1 MVFDNVNVVPR
12 RILMP
17 RRLTAFWIAVA
28 SLACG
33 DRPDPASDA
42 VKDGQAD
49 SVASVALVDSTMPR
63 AVAGEDGWNYSQVAD
78 VDLYGDSLLER
89 VVLTAR
95 VELMLGRPVWDDGQ
109 PWQVYVESPDTVRT
123 WLYAQRLQLGTLDMR
138 ITSGDTLRRPRIL
151 LIEHLPQRL
160 RIIEASFT
168 RGAARVSVRLE
179 RALDPTGGTAS
190 PPSHR

>member
-1 MVFDNVNVVPR
+1 
-12 RILMP
+12 MP
-17 RRLTAFWIAVA
+17 RRSLAAIAIMIMLTGA
-28 SLACG
+28 ACG
-33 DRPDPASDA
+33 DPAAEPASDSESA
-42 VKDGQAD
+42 GPDENVPEVG
-49 SVASVALVDSTMPR
+49 LIDSTIPP
-63 AVAGEDGWNYSQVAD
+63 AIAGEDGWNYSMVAN
-78 VDLYGDSLLER
+78 VDLFGDSLPER